1 MGKNWAI
8 AIGINYYYNLQLL
21 KYAKRDAEAMQAWF
35 LQEARF
41 DQVFLFTENS
51 PPIPTAGSP
60 ISTKPTYGR
69 LRRFFRAQFEKPLL
83 QAGDN
88 FWFFFSGHG
97 KRCAERDYLM
107 LSDSDPGDVENSAL
121 STIICHCERSVRN
134 DS

>member
-1 MGKNWAI
+1 
-8 AIGINYYYNLQLL
+8 
-21 KYAKRDAEAMQAWF
+21 MQAWF

-51 PPIPTAGSP
+51 PQIPTAGSP

-88 FWFFFSGHG
+88 FWFFFAGHG
-97 KRCAERDYLM
+97 KRYAERDYLM

-121 STIICHCERSVRN
+121 SVSWITQRLRRCGADNIVIAVRRL
-134 DS
+134 SGYWC